1 MSSRLQIG
9 LVAGF
14 LIILGLGLALY
25 KKIELGF
32 PLLPGERQVVWTLE
46 SKVSFKPVRSLVESP
61 VYKGSVNG
69 SREGAEKDKK
79 QGKDE
84 SSIENQVASARENF
98 KGNPVEISLALPEPE
113 AGWVVLDDH
122 FASSGFGFSVQE
134 QQGDRR
140 ARWTRQSLDRTT
152 TLYYKLQVYRA
163 DIFDLGG
170 SPIPEI
176 VPPELTP
183 DLLAA
188 MERVVASLREQ
199 SSSDN
204 SFTALLLQQ
213 LVQDQ
218 MDQDT
223 AFLFGSREESKL
235 AMVMDVLAYAGI
247 PAQSVKGVFLEDGR
261 RRQQLDTLVEIYDGN
276 HWYVFD
282 PKTAQLGL
290 PENFFVWRRGDA
302 SVLDVMG
309 GKSSHLEFAIVA
321 NTLPIKSVLFMEQQ
335 VKERLLLDFSIY
347 SLPVEQ
353 QGVFK
358 GLLLIPVG
366 ALVVVLLRL
375 LVGIRTSG
383 TFMPILIALAF
394 IQTTLFAGLAIF
406 LAVVGVGLWIRF
418 YLSRLNLL
426 LVARITAV
434 VIVVILL
441 MAALSIIS
449 YKLGFDQLLTV
460 TFFPTIILAWTIERM
475 SIIWEEDGGREV
487 LIQGSGSLIAAVLAY
502 LLMSVDLIEHLT
514 FNFPELMI
522 SLLGVVLLLGKY
534 NGYRLVE
541 LYRFRD
547 LGNPDQ

>member
-1 MSSRLQIG
+1 MSSRLQVG

-14 LIILGLGLALY
+14 LIILGLGLTLY

-46 SKVSFKPVRSLVESP
+46 SKISFKPVRDLAESP
-61 VYKGSVNG
+61 AYKSSVNTSG
-69 SREGAEKDKK
+69 ERVEKDKN
-79 QGKDE
+79 QGKDG
-84 SSIENQVASARENF
+84 SSIEIF
-98 KGNPVEISLALPEPE
+98 KENPVEISLALPEPE

-134 QQGDRR
+134 RRGDRR

-163 DIFDLGG
+163 DKFDLGG

-176 VPPELTP
+176 VTPELTP

-199 SSSDN
+199 SSNDN
-204 SFTALLLQQ
+204 SFTALLLQH

-223 AFLFGSREESKL
+223 AFLFGSGEQSKL

-321 NTLPIKSVLFMEQQ
+321 NTLP
-335 VKERLLLDFSIY
+335 
-347 SLPVEQ
+347 
-353 QGVFK
+353 
-358 GLLLIPVG
+358 
-366 ALVVVLLRL
+366 
-375 LVGIRTSG
+375 
-383 TFMPILIALAF
+383 
-394 IQTTLFAGLAIF
+394 
-406 LAVVGVGLWIRF
+406 
-418 YLSRLNLL
+418 
-426 LVARITAV
+426 
-434 VIVVILL
+434 
-441 MAALSIIS
+441 
-449 YKLGFDQLLTV
+449 
-460 TFFPTIILAWTIERM
+460 
-475 SIIWEEDGGREV
+475 
-487 LIQGSGSLIAAVLAY
+487 
-502 LLMSVDLIEHLT
+502 
-514 FNFPELMI
+514 
-522 SLLGVVLLLGKY
+522 
-534 NGYRLVE
+534 
-541 LYRFRD
+541 
-547 LGNPDQ
+547 